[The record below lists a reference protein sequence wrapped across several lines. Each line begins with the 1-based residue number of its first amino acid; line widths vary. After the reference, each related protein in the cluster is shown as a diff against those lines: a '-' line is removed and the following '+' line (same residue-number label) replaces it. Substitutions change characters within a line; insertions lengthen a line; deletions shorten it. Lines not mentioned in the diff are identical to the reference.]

1 MQSFLIVGVD
11 AAKDSVMAA
20 GASESYE
27 PRPIVNR
34 RAPLKTWLKGLPPG
48 TLIAVEA
55 TGKYHLLLADL
66 AHELGFKVYVLNPRA
81 VRYYAK
87 GLQLRG
93 KTDRVDAQVI
103 ARYLAKEHEDLN
115 PYVPLTPEQRELS
128 QVVSRRALVVNTRA
142 ALKAST
148 ADMACAK
155 AHVAS
160 AIASLTRLIDQL
172 DAYREKLMRACPV
185 RFAAYRRFQTI
196 TGVGPVVSTGLTQA
210 LTRIPFRNADAFVA
224 YTGLDPRPDDS
235 GRKIGRRRLSK
246 QGPSEMR
253 RLLFNAG
260 MAAAKSKVWKPLYDR
275 YRAKGLATTAAIVVL
290 ARKIARLAW
299 SMHHYQTE
307 FDPSRVP
314 A

>member
-1 MQSFLIVGVD
+1 MQSFLMLGVD
-11 AAKDSVMAA
+11 ASKDSVMVA
-20 GASESYE
+20 GAGESYE
-27 PRPIVNR
+27 PRQIVNR
-34 RAPLKTWLKGLPPG
+34 RASLKTWLKSLPPG

-66 AHELGFKVYVLNPRA
+66 ACESGFKVYVLNPRA

-103 ARYLAKEHEDLN
+103 ARYLAKEHEDLH
-115 PYVPLTPEQRELS
+115 PYTPLTPEQRELS
-128 QVVSRRALVVNTRA
+128 QVVTRRALVVKARA
-142 ALKAST
+142 ALRAST

-155 AHVAS
+155 AHVAA
-160 AIASLTRLIDQL
+160 AIASLTRLIDKL
-172 DAYREKLMRACPV
+172 DAYREQLMRACPV
-185 RFAAYRRFQTI
+185 RFASYRRLQTI

-246 QGPSEMR
+246 QGPSELR

-260 MAAAKSKVWKPLYDR
+260 MAAAKSKNWKALYQR
-275 YRAKGLATTAAIVVL
+275 YRTKGLSTTASIVVL

-299 SMHHYQTE
+299 SMNHYQTD
-307 FDPSRVP
+307 FDATRISG
-314 A
+314 